1 MKTLKASVE
10 GDWETLYIHTLPKR
24 AQYKQTKGSLKKPLR
39 LFSDSYRNILE
50 YVRTLRNFDDA
61 WFRIAAEIA
70 VNLFQ
75 FVMLIIIIRK

>member
-24 AQYKQTKGSLKKPLR
+24 AQYKQTKGSLKKT
-39 LFSDSYRNILE
+39 LE
-50 YVRTLRNFDDA
+50 YFRVRQNTDKL
-61 WFRIAAEIA
+61 WWCLVSKIA

-75 FVMLIIIIRK
+75 LVMLIIIIRK